1 MAAAGDRRRR
11 SRAPGG
17 GAAAAAGNDDG
28 EEQHVN
34 PFLDVA
40 PSASSRVQFRNVA
53 SRARWVE
60 EAGAA
65 EVVESKGKLWLTTG
79 VTRGGKLCYNVE
91 EIGCATCSIECRS
104 CALFLVERGAL
115 ILLNDKDETI
125 GIEGIYEKIAGGK
138 YGCSWDAFQAYKHLK
153 SLGYIVGRYGV
164 PWTMKSSGTCDTTVP
179 PTSVVH
185 TDQSFN
191 RVDSTCSDITL
202 KEMHIDG
209 ISPSFEVYLP
219 NSKFK
224 KSSPGTPSFLLCL
237 LRNKPPT
244 RVELEMVENNFGG
257 IPLKYC
263 LVDNG
268 RVSFL
273 SFDKVALPSLP

>member
-1 MAAAGDRRRR
+1 M

-17 GAAAAAGNDDG
+17 GAAAGNDDG
-28 EEQHVN
+28 EEQQLN

-40 PSASSRVQFRNVA
+40 PSASSRVQFR
-53 SRARWVE
+53 
-60 EAGAA
+60 
-65 EVVESKGKLWLTTG
+65 
-79 VTRGGKLCYNVE
+79 
-91 EIGCATCSIECRS
+91 
-104 CALFLVERGAL
+104 FLVERGAL
-115 ILLNDKDETI
+115 IRLNDKDKTI

-164 PWTMKSSGTCDTTVP
+164 PWTMKNSGTCDTTVP

-191 RVDSTCSDITL
+191 RVDGTCSDITMLL

-237 LRNKPPT
+237 LRNKPPS
-244 RVELEMVENNFGG
+244 RVVLEMVENNFGG

-263 LVDNG
+263 HVDNG

-273 SFDKVALPSLP
+273 SLDKVALPSLP